1 MRGVLFIKLNEL
13 LDKTLREVLDEYCAI
28 YSPECDYWYGVTSYD
43 DIDELYEHYNIEEEY
58 SEAFVPTSIIDDE
71 LIISFDEELMD
82 YNKLEHIMNNLGI
95 SKKK

>member
-28 YSPECDYWYGVTSYD
+28 YSPECGYWYGVTSYD